1 VPRSYRK
8 GMKKIMLGYD
18 DTESARHALTR
29 AVEFARAFDA
39 SLLVASVAPLLVTA
53 GRGMGAI
60 DPLSDEDEHQRQL
73 QTARELIQA
82 VPGAAVPVEYLT
94 AIGEPV
100 ETLVE
105 LSDQHDVD
113 LIVLGTR
120 EPSMIARLFG
130 QSVSSAVARH
140 AHRDVLIVHGPPQH

>member
-1 VPRSYRK
+1 
-8 GMKKIMLGYD
+8 MKKILIGYD

-29 AVEFARAFDA
+29 AVDYARAFNA
-39 SLLVASVAPLLVTA
+39 SLVVASVAPLLVNA

-73 QTARELIQA
+73 QTARELIEGLPGSTLPAEYVTA
-82 VPGAAVPVEYLT
+82 VGDPVEV
-94 AIGEPV
+94 IV
-100 ETLVE
+100 TLSE
-105 LSDQHDVD
+105 EHGVD
-113 LIVLGTR
+113 LIVVGTR

-140 AHRDVLIVHGPPQH
+140 ARRDVLIVHGPHEH

>member
-1 VPRSYRK
+1 
-8 GMKKIMLGYD
+8 MKKILLGFD

-39 SLLVASVAPLLVTA
+39 SLVVASVAPLLVNA

-60 DPLSDEDEHQRQL
+60 DPVSDEDEHERQL
-73 QTARELIQA
+73 QIARGLIEA
-82 VPGAAVPVEYLT
+82 VPGAAVTAEYVT
-94 AIGEPV
+94 AIGDPV
-100 ETLVE
+100 EIIVE
-105 LSDQHDVD
+105 LSDQHEVD

-140 AHRDVLIVHGPPQH
+140 AHRDVLIVHGSQAH

>member
-1 VPRSYRK
+1 
-8 GMKKIMLGYD
+8 MKKILLGYD

-29 AVEFARAFDA
+29 AVEYARAFDA
-39 SLLVASVAPLLVTA
+39 SLVVASVAPLLVNA

-73 QTARELIQA
+73 RTARELIVG
-82 VPGAAVPVEYLT
+82 VPGAEVPTEFVTAVGDPVEV
-94 AIGEPV
+94 IV
-100 ETLVE
+100 TLAE
-105 LSDQHDVD
+105 KHGAD
-113 LIVLGTR
+113 LIVVGTR

-140 AHRDVLIVHGPPQH
+140 AHIDVLIVHGLPEH